1 MTVDHDDRLALL
13 VRLST
18 NRKATRSA
26 KDFYDAI
33 CTHRGTDPA
42 SLVAQAA
49 SAVYAL
55 LDAGAI
61 DERDAAVKLAALLD
75 AWRACRFYRGARG
88 PA

>member
-1 MTVDHDDRLALL
+1 MTVNHDERLALL
-13 VRLST
+13 VALST
-18 NRKATRSA
+18 NRKATRA
-26 KDFYDAI
+26 CRDFYDAI

-55 LDAGAI
+55 LDAGAV

-75 AWRACRFYRGARG
+75 AWRACRHYRGARQ